1 MFKKQSSVS
10 SDLLEGKRILIVD
23 DEPDVIETLK
33 DLLSS
38 CSLVEAYTFEDA
50 RDFLE
55 RESFDMAILDIM
67 GVDGYRLLE
76 IANDKGVPAVM
87 LTANALS
94 VSHTVRSF
102 KSGAVFYVPKE
113 EIIHIE
119 RFLKDIL
126 VAQEKGRNLRD
137 QWLERMG
144 SFYEKKFGP
153 DWQSDDEEFWDNF
166 RSWGEN

>member
-1 MFKKQSSVS
+1 LERAVTMAK
-10 SDLLEGKRILIVD
+10 DLLKDKRILIVD

-33 DLLSS
+33 DLLSM
-38 CSLVEAYTFEDA
+38 CDLVEAYTFEDA
-50 RDFLE
+50 RELLE

-76 IANDKGVPAVM
+76 IANDKGVLAVM

-102 KSGAVFYVPKE
+102 ERGAAFYVPKE
-113 EIIHIE
+113 EMIHIE

-126 VAQEKGRNLRD
+126 VAQEKGENLRD
-137 QWLERMG
+137 RWLERMG
-144 SFYEKKFGP
+144 SFYERKFGP
-153 DWQSDDEEFWDNF
+153 DWQSSDKAFWEKFNS
-166 RSWGEN
+166 R